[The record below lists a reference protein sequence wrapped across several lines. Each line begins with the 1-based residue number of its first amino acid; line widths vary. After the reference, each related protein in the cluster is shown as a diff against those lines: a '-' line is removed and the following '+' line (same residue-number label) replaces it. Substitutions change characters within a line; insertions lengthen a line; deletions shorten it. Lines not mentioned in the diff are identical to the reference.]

1 MNPLRKTGY
10 RQGSGVPGTYASS
23 TRAAATRAPV
33 TEAVVTRAQAG
44 AVGVA
49 AGVAAARAQAGAA
62 GVAQHAGVP
71 RTCSPRVGGSPVG
84 GWWPTTS
91 PSDRFYPPGGFT
103 NFLQSNPF
111 SNHPNGNENF
121 HFVGAA
127 MSQSSMSP
135 AQQTDDI
142 VDDVD
147 AQDDEAINIDEDCR
161 TDKRLNW
168 SASAWLHNSKDLVD
182 GIGRKADAYWTDL
195 KCSPLL
201 MFYKV
206 EELSVVLGDMWIDL
220 VNKPANS

>member
-10 RQGSGVPGTYASS
+10 RQGSGVPGTYSSS
-23 TRAAATRAPV
+23 TRAA
-33 TEAVVTRAQAG
+33 VTRAQAG
-44 AVGVA
+44 ATGA
-49 AGVAAARAQAGAA
+49 AAARAQAGAA
-62 GVAQHAGVP
+62 GVAQHVGVP
-71 RTCSPRVGGSPVG
+71 RTCSPQVGGSLVS

-91 PSDRFYPPGGFT
+91 PSDRFYPSGGFT

-121 HFVGAA
+121 VGAA

-142 VDDVD
+142 MDDVD
-147 AQDDEAINIDEDCR
+147 AQDDKAINNDEDCR

-168 SASAWLHNSKDLVD
+168 SVDEDKRLASAWLHNSKDPVD
-182 GIGRKADAYWTDL
+182 GIGRKL

-206 EELSVVLGDMWIDL
+206 EELSVVLGDMWTDL

>member
-1 MNPLRKTGY
+1 MNPLRKTSY
-10 RQGSGVPGTYASS
+10 RQGSGVPGTYSSS

-33 TEAVVTRAQAG
+33 TGVAATRAQAGAIGDAANHAQAG

-49 AGVAAARAQAGAA
+49 
-62 GVAQHAGVP
+62 QHAGVP
-71 RTCSPRVGGSPVG
+71 GTCSPRVGGSPVG

-91 PSDRFYPPGGFT
+91 PSDRFYPPEGFT

-161 TDKRLNW
+161 TDKSLNW
-168 SASAWLHNSKDLVD
+168 Q
-182 GIGRKADAYWTDL
+182 
-195 KCSPLL
+195 
-201 MFYKV
+201 
-206 EELSVVLGDMWIDL
+206 VLGCIIRRTQLMELAGRQMLTGQMLLKNTTRPKKIAIRGTGT
-220 VNKPANS
+220 N